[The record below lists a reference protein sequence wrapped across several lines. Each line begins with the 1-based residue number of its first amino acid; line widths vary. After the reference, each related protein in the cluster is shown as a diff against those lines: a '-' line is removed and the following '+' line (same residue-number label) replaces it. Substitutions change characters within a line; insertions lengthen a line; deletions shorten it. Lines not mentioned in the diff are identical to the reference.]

1 LSDKYLEVAPPTGDP
16 GPAVREGQELRGVD
30 PPSLDNVLQHTWV
43 NITVFKL
50 FIDTVRPE
58 LDAVVH
64 QIAELRRQLD
74 GLAGAGEVGAAI
86 AAAGALVR
94 SARHT
99 HDGALGGEPG
109 LAALGATVGQARE
122 TVAQLRAA
130 IDVLGPRADAF
141 AANLGR
147 VRGQL
152 AAADPVERS
161 RRAFAQLR
169 AALDKIDP
177 LLAMIDELGDRIA
190 RGEGSLGRLMTDP
203 EFSDDARDL
212 GKVMKRHPWK
222 FLERPKD

>member
-1 LSDKYLEVAPPTGDP
+1 
-16 GPAVREGQELRGVD
+16 
-30 PPSLDNVLQHTWV
+30 
-43 NITVFKL
+43 
-50 FIDTVRPE
+50 
-58 LDAVVH
+58 
-64 QIAELRRQLD
+64 
-74 GLAGAGEVGAAI
+74 
-86 AAAGALVR
+86 
-94 SARHT
+94 
-99 HDGALGGEPG
+99 
-109 LAALGATVGQARE
+109 
-122 TVAQLRAA
+122 
-130 IDVLGPRADAF
+130 
-141 AANLGR
+141 